1 MNSAIIQLLVLGA
14 IALFLIL
21 RLKSVLGTRDGF
33 ERPAFPTAPEK
44 PGKQVQHHEPGATTP
59 AEDRDITDHVPAG
72 SPAATA
78 LGAMKQ
84 VEPDFNVGDFLRGA
98 RGAYEMILMAFQKG
112 ELDSVRPFLGQEV
125 AESFDEII
133 RSRQSQGLTIDA
145 TFVGIRELR
154 LEDATFDANTRQAE
168 MKIRLTGEFISVVHD
183 ANGKVVEGD
192 ATEIRRQKDVWVF
205 ARQMGS
211 ADPNWQLVETGE

>member
-1 MNSAIIQLLVLGA
+1 MNSAIIQLLVLAA

-33 ERPAFPTAPEK
+33 ERPAFPTAPDKLGQPAARQEPASAT
-44 PGKQVQHHEPGATTP
+44 PGK
-59 AEDRDITDHVPAG
+59 DRDIIDHVPEGSAAAG
-72 SPAATA
+72 A
-78 LGAMKQ
+78 LAQMKQ
-84 VEPDFNVGDFLRGA
+84 AEPSFNVGDFLRGA

-112 ELDSVRPFLGQEV
+112 ELDAVRPFLGREV

-133 RSRQSQGLTIDA
+133 DARKQQGLTIDA
-145 TFVGIRELR
+145 TFVGIRELS
-154 LEDATFDANTRQAE
+154 LADATFDAATKTAE
-168 MKIRLTGEFISVVHD
+168 MKIRFTGEFVSVVHD

-192 ATEIRRQKDVWVF
+192 ATEIRRQKDLWVF
-205 ARQMGS
+205 SRKMGS